1 MHIWDDSKIISKGSS
16 LLVEQVRNLAE
27 DANKLDFTSAVEAY
41 DMLEFLHD
49 NVVVITYLSVR
60 FCITTDQV
68 IDQIVDGRK
77 M

>member
-1 MHIWDDSKIISKGSS
+1 MIWNDYKIISKGSS

-27 DANKLDFTSAVEAY
+27 DANKLDFNNAVEAY

-49 NVVVITYLSVR
+49 NIVVVTYIAVR

-68 IDQIVDGRK
+68 IDQIVEGRGC
-77 M
+77 